1 MLSFNSSRRY
11 QTADIE
17 TTSVRLGTTV
27 YVAGWRPTE
36 RGARFDFTVGQISSI
51 DPQAQGYELGYSNI
65 TSQGMSG
72 GPILDDNGR
81 LIGMHGAGEG
91 QTFRLDGQEY
101 RLKEG
106 INWGIP
112 IREFIQGS
120 ASRIAERG
128 REKLR
133 QRDYVG
139 AIADFN
145 QGLFFNPN
153 SVEALT
159 GRAYAHF
166 AQGNLRDAISD
177 ASSAI
182 SNDSSF
188 SVAYLV
194 RGASYALQGNHS
206 RAIEDYTRAIEL
218 RSDFAEAHGL
228 RAVSRAELRE
238 YRDANLDAARGI
250 ELAPDNPFAHF
261 RRSEVRY
268 LVGELDAAA
277 ADQRQGE
284 SLMASFSPSGYQVAL
299 LEGNPRT
306 ERMPASLPEPN
317 LGSEPSPRDRDNR
330 PATPPAS
337 DRQAA
342 APTPATGPSRS
353 ISHLPEANFPLEQ
366 TLEAGESIH
375 SLAVSPNGAWIAGG
389 GEDGTVYVWDR
400 EGNLVTRFTEHS
412 QRVNDLDFSADS
424 SSFLASASSDG
435 TARLWNV
442 GSRNLIRTLRQ
453 DGNSQSALAVAFSR
467 TGQSIMVG
475 RRNGSIELW
484 DSRTGEMRTS
494 LGGHLR
500 GTTSLAI
507 HPNGR
512 WLASS
517 GSDRTVKIWDLSS
530 GEALQTLTG
539 HSQTIFSIAF
549 DETGD
554 RLASCDFDAVTK
566 IWDVQTGAEIHENR
580 GGWAAHGLAFGS
592 NNLVAVALQTNSAGD
607 GAIALWDAETGN
619 SRGVVL
625 SGVPALRTVRS
636 VRFNADGSL
645 VSAGEDGLV
654 RIWNVP

>member
-1 MLSFNSSRRY
+1 M
-11 QTADIE
+11 
-17 TTSVRLGTTV
+17 
-27 YVAGWRPTE
+27 
-36 RGARFDFTVGQISSI
+36 
-51 DPQAQGYELGYSNI
+51 
-65 TSQGMSG
+65 
-72 GPILDDNGR
+72 
-81 LIGMHGAGEG
+81 
-91 QTFRLDGQEY
+91 
-101 RLKEG
+101 
-106 INWGIP
+106 
-112 IREFIQGS
+112 
-120 ASRIAERG
+120 
-128 REKLR
+128 
-133 QRDYVG
+133 
-139 AIADFN
+139 
-145 QGLFFNPN
+145 
-153 SVEALT
+153 
-159 GRAYAHF
+159 
-166 AQGNLRDAISD
+166 
-177 ASSAI
+177 
-182 SNDSSF
+182 
-188 SVAYLV
+188 
-194 RGASYALQGNHS
+194 
-206 RAIEDYTRAIEL
+206 
-218 RSDFAEAHGL
+218 
-228 RAVSRAELRE
+228 
-238 YRDANLDAARGI
+238 
-250 ELAPDNPFAHF
+250 
-261 RRSEVRY
+261 
-268 LVGELDAAA
+268 
-277 ADQRQGE
+277 
-284 SLMASFSPSGYQVAL
+284 
-299 LEGNPRT
+299 
-306 ERMPASLPEPN
+306 
-317 LGSEPSPRDRDNR
+317 
-330 PATPPAS
+330 
-337 DRQAA
+337 
-342 APTPATGPSRS
+342 
-353 ISHLPEANFPLEQ
+353 
-366 TLEAGESIH
+366 
-375 SLAVSPNGAWIAGG
+375 SPNGAWIAGG

-412 QRVNDLDFSADS
+412 QRVNDLDFSAD